1 MFSNLSNNLGKI
13 FQNINKKT
21 FIDQKDLEDG
31 IKAIEIALIESDVNY
46 EVIKKLISNIKQEI
60 SADDFNKKVGAGE
73 IFVNLVS
80 KKMIAILGESN
91 QELAISKN
99 HLYKAMIVG
108 NQGSG
113 KTTTI
118 AKLANHLKTKKLRKK
133 PLIIAADIYRFAA
146 VEQIQNLGKKHNIDV
161 FFKEKASIKEIV
173 ESGMQ
178 YAKEN
183 NHDAILIDTAGRLH
197 IDEKLMGELKTIETI
212 LKPQDIIFVAD
223 AMVGQEIVNVASGF
237 LQALKLSGVILT
249 KVDGD
254 SRGGG
259 ALSIVAKTKVPI
271 MFIGTGEKINKI
283 EKFYPK
289 RIVDRI
295 LGLGDIVSLVEQASE
310 VIDENTA
317 QKIQKKMMS
326 GKLNFND
333 FLTQLK
339 VVKKMGTSTIF
350 KLIPGL
356 SNVTQQQKE
365 QMEKEIIITETLIN
379 SMTKYERK
387 NPKLLKQNSRKS
399 RIINGSGLSSVEFNK
414 LMRKFEQMQN
424 MSKLLKQNPFN
435 LKRRF

>member
-1 MFSNLSNNLGKI
+1 MFNNLSNNLGKI

-46 EVIKKLISNIKQEI
+46 EVIKDLISNIKQEI

-161 FFKEKASIKEIV
+161 FFKEQASIKEIV
-173 ESGMQ
+173 EAGME

-197 IDEKLMGELKTIETI
+197 IDEKLMGELKTIEDI

-271 MFIGTGEKINKI
+271 MFIGTG
-283 EKFYPK
+283 
-289 RIVDRI
+289 
-295 LGLGDIVSLVEQASE
+295 
-310 VIDENTA
+310 
-317 QKIQKKMMS
+317 
-326 GKLNFND
+326 
-333 FLTQLK
+333 
-339 VVKKMGTSTIF
+339 
-350 KLIPGL
+350 
-356 SNVTQQQKE
+356 
-365 QMEKEIIITETLIN
+365 
-379 SMTKYERK
+379 RK
-387 NPKLLKQNSRKS
+387 N
-399 RIINGSGLSSVEFNK
+399 
-414 LMRKFEQMQN
+414 
-424 MSKLLKQNPFN
+424 
-435 LKRRF
+435 

>member
-1 MFSNLSNNLGKI
+1 MFNNLSNNLGKI

-46 EVIKKLISNIKQEI
+46 EVIKNLIFDIKQEI
-60 SADDFNKKVGAGE
+60 SVDEFNKKVGAGE

-161 FFKEKASIKEIV
+161 FFKEKVGVKEIV
-173 ESGMQ
+173 EAGMK

-333 FLTQLK
+333 FLAQLK

-424 MSKLLKQNPFN
+424 MSKLLKQNRFN
-435 LKRRF
+435 FNRRF